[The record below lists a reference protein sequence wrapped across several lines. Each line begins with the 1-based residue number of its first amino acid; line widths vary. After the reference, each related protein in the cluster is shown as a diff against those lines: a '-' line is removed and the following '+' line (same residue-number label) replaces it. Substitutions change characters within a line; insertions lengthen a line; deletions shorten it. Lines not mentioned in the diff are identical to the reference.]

1 MAKFRI
7 KDIEVLTENI
17 STLYNKQMIDKI
29 KQHKDF
35 IDVQDKAN
43 ILLKE
48 RKEHIKSID
57 NIDKTIEEMAD
68 ELNQNLCE
76 DNDIVS
82 IKYSSFGDK
91 KIDVDAFI
99 YRIQKQI
106 MYEAVK
112 ASDDSSVK
120 TLQEIE
126 DRLMEKFISS

>member
-17 STLYNKQMIDKI
+17 STLYNKQMIDKV

-35 IDVQDKAN
+35 INVQNEAD
-43 ILLKE
+43 ILLDK
-48 RKEHIKSID
+48 RKKYFNAIEHID
-57 NIDKTIEEMAD
+57 ETIKEMAD
-68 ELNQNLCE
+68 KLNKNLCE
-76 DNDIVS
+76 DNDIVT
-82 IKYSSFGDK
+82 IKYSSYGDK
-91 KIDVDAFI
+91 KIDVDAYI
-99 YRIQKQI
+99 YRIQKQM

-112 ASDDSSVK
+112 AADDSSVK

>member
-57 NIDKTIEEMAD
+57 SIDKTIEEMAD

-126 DRLMEKFISS
+126 DRLMEKFIST

>member
-126 DRLMEKFISS
+126 DRLMEKFITT

>member
-57 NIDKTIEEMAD
+57 NIDKTTEEMAD

-126 DRLMEKFISS
+126 DRLMEKFIST

>member
-1 MAKFRI
+1 M
-7 KDIEVLTENI
+7 
-17 STLYNKQMIDKI
+17 
-29 KQHKDF
+29 
-35 IDVQDKAN
+35 
-43 ILLKE
+43 LKE

-68 ELNQNLCE
+68 KLNQNLCE

-126 DRLMEKFISS
+126 DRLMEKFIST

>member
-68 ELNQNLCE
+68 ELNENLCE
-76 DNDIVS
+76 DNDIVT

-126 DRLMEKFISS
+126 DRLMEKFIST

>member
-17 STLYNKQMIDKI
+17 STLYNKQMINKI

-126 DRLMEKFISS
+126 DRLMEKFIST

>member
-76 DNDIVS
+76 DNDIVTVS
-82 IKYSSFGDK
+82 YTHLTLPT
-91 KIDVDAFI
+91 
-99 YRIQKQI
+99 
-106 MYEAVK
+106 K
-112 ASDDSSVK
+112 A
-120 TLQEIE
+120 
-126 DRLMEKFISS
+126 

>member
-126 DRLMEKFISS
+126 DRLMEKFIST